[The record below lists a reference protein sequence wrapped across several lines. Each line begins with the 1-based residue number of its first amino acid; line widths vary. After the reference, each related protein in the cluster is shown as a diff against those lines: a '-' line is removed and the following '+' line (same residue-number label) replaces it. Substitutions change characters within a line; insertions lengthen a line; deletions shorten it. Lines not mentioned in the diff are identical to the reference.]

1 MTTPVTYT
9 KDGDIARLTLHC
21 DALDAAVERAL
32 SDACDAIADDTDV
45 RAIVLT
51 ASISAADVAHDPFE
65 CIAAL
70 PKPVVSAVDGDVS
83 GGILAMALA
92 TDIRIAANDAQFS
105 VPELAQG
112 RLPVPGTIVRLV
124 RLVGPG
130 NAARLVLT
138 GDAIDAAEALRIG
151 LVSEVAADAVTRADE
166 IAQRIAERGPIAV
179 RYAKEAVSRGLDM
192 PLEQAL
198 RFETD
203 LTIILQTTEDR
214 AEGVRAFLDKREP
227 KFKGK

>member
-1 MTTPVTYT
+1 MSEPITFDRNGHV
-9 KDGDIARLTLHC
+9 ARLTLHPG
-21 DALDAAVERAL
+21 ALDYLAAAIQAL
-32 SDACDAIADDTDV
+32 GDSADV
-45 RAIVLT
+45 RALVITGSPGEAPVT
-51 ASISAADVAHDPFE
+51 HDPFD
-65 CIAAL
+65 CIAAM
-70 PKPVVSAVDGDVS
+70 PQPAIGAVS
-83 GGILAMALA
+83 GEVSGRTLALA
-92 TDIRIAANDAQFS
+92 LAADIRVAAEGATFA
-105 VPELAQG
+105 VPEVAQG

-138 GDAIDAAEALRIG
+138 GDAIDAAEAVRIG
-151 LVSEVAADAVTRADE
+151 LVSEVAPDPVARADA

-179 RYAKEAVSRGLDM
+179 RYAKEAVSRGREM

-203 LTIILQTTEDR
+203 LTIILQATEDR
-214 AEGVRAFLDKREP
+214 AEGVRAFLGKRQP